1 MVESPLQRLD
11 IVLYPSVLAISFVV
25 MGPAE
30 VVAQGTNATNA
41 TNASSTAGGAGGQMT
56 IVMPAGSVDPN
67 SATGYDPAPL
77 LYLQVAQ

>member
-1 MVESPLQRLD
+1 MILTNQGGKPIAKVGYS
-11 IVLYPSVLAISFVV
+11 VVSVVLAISFVV

-30 VVAQGTNATNA
+30 VVAQG

-67 SATGYDPAPL
+67 SATGYDPTPL
-77 LYLQVAQ
+77 LYRQEVQ